1 MAEGELRQ
9 TGRVIELK
17 NELAVV
23 RFQRSD
29 ACGHCN
35 ACFHFG
41 STEADIEIENTCDAV
56 VGDIVTIELHSGS
69 MFKASAIAYGIPL
82 IGLIVGA
89 ALGSRIGDIYAA
101 VGGML
106 LCGGTFFIL
115 RGLNPRF
122 DRMREFK
129 PRMIAIVGH
138 EDQKAE

>member
-1 MAEGELRQ
+1 MAAELRQ
-9 TGRVIELK
+9 TGRVIETK
-17 NELAVV
+17 QNNMAVV

-35 ACFHFG
+35 ACFTFG
-41 STEADIEIENTCDAV
+41 STEADIEIDNICNAR
-56 VGDIVTIELHSGS
+56 VGDIVSIELHSGS

-89 ALGSRIGDIYAA
+89 ILGSRIGDIYAA
-101 VGGML
+101 VGGIL

-122 DRMREFK
+122 ERMGEFK
-129 PRMIAIVGH
+129 PRMIEIVGR
-138 EDQKAE
+138 EEQ

>member
-1 MAEGELRQ
+1 MAAELRQ
-9 TGRVIELK
+9 TGRVIETK
-17 NELAVV
+17 DGMAVV

-35 ACFHFG
+35 ACFTFG
-41 STEADIEIENTCDAV
+41 STEADIEIENICNAKA
-56 VGDIVTIELHSGS
+56 GDIVSIELHSGS

-101 VGGML
+101 VGGIL

-122 DRMREFK
+122 ERRAEFK
-129 PRMIAIVGH
+129 PRMIDIVGH
-138 EDQKAE
+138 EEQ

>member
-1 MAEGELRQ
+1 MAAELRQ
-9 TGRVIELK
+9 TGRVIETK
-17 NELAVV
+17 QNNMAVV

-35 ACFHFG
+35 ACFTFG
-41 STEADIEIENTCDAV
+41 STEADIEIDNICDAR
-56 VGDIVTIELHSGS
+56 VGDIVSIELHSGS

-89 ALGSRIGDIYAA
+89 ILGSRIGDIYAA
-101 VGGML
+101 VGGIL

-122 DRMREFK
+122 ERMGEFK
-129 PRMIAIVGH
+129 PQTIALLY
-138 EDQKAE
+138 DPR